1 MLKINRLFEQH
12 ILVGKNLEDN
22 TFISVKRLFAFA
34 IGFNRSVVK
43 TYSFALLIL
52 FTSSLNVNAQDY
64 DVTRTNI
71 TFDNGRFT
79 LHGELV
85 LPDTAQNAPVLI
97 FLVGSGANSSHR
109 TLYKN
114 FVKVNLEQLFLEE
127 GFALLYFDKRGVG
140 RSQGAW
146 QRTNL
151 YERADDA
158 MAAIDFLKTQGRIDT
173 NRIGIVGHSQGGW
186 VAQIMADR
194 YKDEF
199 KVMASLAAPT
209 FDMQLKLTN
218 EYYSDNL
225 CAGMPDN
232 EAFDKAGKKAISDI
246 NWVSWFPVK
255 KEWRQLRELR
265 FFDPAPHLS
274 EIEMPA
280 FFAFAE
286 NDADVYPG
294 WAIGVLNETFQHSV
308 PQHFSLQIIPDA
320 NHDLKIAEMC
330 ATPEEIAEAPFSP
343 FFRQVFKNW
352 ILNNL

>member
-1 MLKINRLFEQH
+1 MLVKKL
-12 ILVGKNLEDN
+12 KDN
-22 TFISVKRLFAFA
+22 TVTFGKRFFSIA
-34 IGFNRSVVK
+34 IGFIQSVK
-43 TYSFALLIL
+43 LICLIALLTV
-52 FTSSLNVNAQDY
+52 FVGTTTSEAQNF
-64 DVTRTNI
+64 DVTRTNV

-79 LHGELV
+79 LHGELII
-85 LPDTAQNAPVLI
+85 PDTAQNAPVLI

-109 TLYKN
+109 TLYKE
-114 FVKVNLEQLFLEE
+114 FVEENLEQLFLEE

-140 RSQGAW
+140 KSEGAW
-146 QRTNL
+146 QRTDL
-151 YERADDA
+151 YERASDA
-158 MAAIDFLKTQGRIDT
+158 KAAIDFLKTQGRIDT

-225 CAGMPDN
+225 CAGVPEN

-265 FFDPAPHLS
+265 FFDPAPHLL
-274 EIEMPA
+274 EIDMPA

-308 PQHFSLQIIPDA
+308 PEHFSLQIIPEA

-330 ATPEEIAEAPFSP
+330 ASSEEIANAPFSP